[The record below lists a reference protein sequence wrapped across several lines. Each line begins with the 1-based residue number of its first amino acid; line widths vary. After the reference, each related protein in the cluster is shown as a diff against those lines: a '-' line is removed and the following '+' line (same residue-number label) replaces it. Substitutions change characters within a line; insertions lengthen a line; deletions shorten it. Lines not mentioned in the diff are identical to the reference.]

1 MKAALFGLFL
11 MGAAHAAPYSWS
23 GTLPKPFLAPTDQIA
38 GSTVRGAS
46 LQGGLVD
53 IRYGQVSVDLGGTSE
68 VLEADE
74 GSVLTLDGAA
84 ITAEELV
91 KRIPEG
97 LAVAVRYNGQTGKI
111 GWLDAFSRATAMP
124 GAALI
129 LRPWKGPAYA
139 ANELV
144 TVTISAAEAKRLGP
158 GPLTTTIP
166 GVAHDLP
173 FVVAPS
179 GGMKAVVRVMPG
191 WDFVDLPVF
200 LKSGKKVYKGGRL
213 NFSTSAPA
221 ITGFGPHQASA
232 KLATIPGWVDLRSES
247 RLLDPATAKL
257 TVSQGA
263 RVVDFQPRVD
273 RTVFAI
279 EADGAGEYW
288 LEFSMADH
296 MGRQVSK
303 RWPLRVQP

>member
-1 MKAALFGLFL
+1 
-11 MGAAHAAPYSWS
+11 
-23 GTLPKPFLAPTDQIA
+23 
-38 GSTVRGAS
+38 
-46 LQGGLVD
+46 VD